1 MKIILAYPDNLRE
14 ETENEIIDWI
24 KEFIKDKSRPSPL
37 RYSEIMEVER

>member
-1 MKIILAYPDNLRE
+1 MKIILIYPDLGKQ
-14 ETENEIIDWI
+14 TEDEIVDWI